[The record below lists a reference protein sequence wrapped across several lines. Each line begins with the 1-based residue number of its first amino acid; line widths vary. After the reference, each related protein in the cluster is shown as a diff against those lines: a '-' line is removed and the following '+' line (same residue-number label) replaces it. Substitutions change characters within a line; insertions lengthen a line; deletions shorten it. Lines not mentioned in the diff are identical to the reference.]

1 MKRRNF
7 IFTPFLLVAGNSLF
21 ARNSFANSKFK
32 VGDSLS
38 ASTQEVTA
46 LLKKFRR
53 PLSAAAVGKQYLH
66 DNPSLDEQKLIGSV
80 GLSNDSSNGFESDDS
95 VHQLFASKKAH
106 DFEVGNILCLNGW
119 VLSEA
124 EVSLCALAFIA
135 TLNG

>member
-80 GLSNDSSNGFESDDS
+80 GLSNDSSNG
-95 VHQLFASKKAH
+95 
-106 DFEVGNILCLNGW
+106 
-119 VLSEA
+119 LS
-124 EVSLCALAFIA
+124 LIHI
-135 TLNG
+135 